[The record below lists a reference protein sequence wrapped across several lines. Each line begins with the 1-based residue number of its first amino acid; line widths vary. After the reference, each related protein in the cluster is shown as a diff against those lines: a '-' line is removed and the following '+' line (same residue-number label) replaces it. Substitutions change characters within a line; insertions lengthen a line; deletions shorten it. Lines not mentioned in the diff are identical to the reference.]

1 MSRILLID
9 DDALLRYTVRELL
22 ELDGHVVTDT
32 TDGWAGLREL
42 RMGLR
47 VDLVI
52 TDMLMPVMD
61 GAQFIVK
68 LKQIHP
74 NLPVLAI
81 SGGRRT
87 LSPQFNL
94 DTAQLLG
101 AAHALCKP
109 FDRAALQKAVQAALS
124 RPPGTP
130 TPGQPTLAAKDLP

>member
-1 MSRILLID
+1 MPRILLID

-22 ELDGHVVTDT
+22 ELDGHHVKDT
-32 TDGWAGLREL
+32 TDGLAGLREL
-42 RMGLR
+42 RMGMV

-68 LKQIHP
+68 LRQLYP
-74 NLPVLAI
+74 RLPVLAI

-94 DTAQLLG
+94 DTAELLG
-101 AAHALCKP
+101 ASHALSKP
-109 FDRAALQKAVQAALS
+109 FDRATLQKAVQAALS
-124 RPPGTP
+124 HATH
-130 TPGQPTLAAKDLP
+130 KDMT